1 MTPPT
6 RPFRVLVC
14 DELAPAAEELFRNA
28 GCELETRLG
37 LGEAELCEAV
47 KGRDALVVRSATK
60 LTRKVIEA
68 ADRLAVIGRA
78 GVGVDNI
85 DCDAATERGVVVM
98 NTPDGN
104 TLSAAELALAH
115 LFALARHLPR
125 ADRAARAGWKKKGL
139 MGTELTGKTLGVIGL
154 GRIGRAVAQRALGL
168 ELVVLAHD
176 PFLASGAESP
186 VRGVELT
193 TLDDLLARSDFVTL
207 HVPLNDGTRNLL
219 SRERLAR
226 MKRGARV
233 INAARGGLIDEAALI
248 EALDSGQLRGAA
260 LDVLAEEPPSATN
273 PLLARDDVILSPH
286 LGASSD
292 EAQRNVAVEIALQI
306 VGFLVD
312 GVAKNAV
319 NAPAADAATL
329 RRLAPYLKLAERAG
343 SFLAQLLA
351 EPLERLELTLGGALA
366 DSDPHQPRLA
376 ALVGALRPS
385 LGDAVN
391 FVNAPRFARERAL
404 ELFQAPERDPARP
417 ALALRAIGR
426 SGRERRVVGDVFGGA
441 PRFVGYGELRID
453 LEPEGALIVTR
464 HADQPGVVGTVGTL
478 LGRHGVNIRR
488 IELGPLAA
496 PAPANEPASA
506 ASTPTPAA
514 SGDALGLWSLYA
526 APPRAALLELAALP
540 TVRAVEFVRF

>member
-1 MTPPT
+1 MAPT
-6 RPFRVLVC
+6 NRTFRVLVC
-14 DELAPAAEELFRNA
+14 DELAPDAEEIFRRA

-37 LGEAELCEAV
+37 LAEAELCEAV
-47 KGRDALVVRSATK
+47 QGRDALVVRSATK
-60 LTRKVIEA
+60 ITRKVIEA

-125 ADRAARAGWKKKGL
+125 ADRAAREGWKKKGL

-168 ELVVLAHD
+168 ELAVLAHD
-176 PFLASGAESP
+176 PFLATGAESP

-193 TLDDLLARSDFVTL
+193 TLDDLLARADFVTL

-219 SRERLAR
+219 SRERIAR

-233 INAARGGLIDEAALI
+233 INAARGGLVDEAALI
-248 EALDSGQLRGAA
+248 EALDAGQLRGAA
-260 LDVLAEEPPSATN
+260 LDVLAEEPPRATH
-273 PLLARDDVILSPH
+273 PLLARADVILSPH

-292 EAQRNVAVEIALQI
+292 EAQRNVAVEIAEQI

-343 SFLAQLLA
+343 SFLAQLLG
-351 EPLERLELTLGGALA
+351 EPLERLELALGGELA
-366 DSDPHQPRLA
+366 SVDPAQPRLA

-391 FVNAPRFARERAL
+391 FVNAPRFARERAI
-404 ELFQAPERDPARP
+404 ELLQAPDRDAARP
-417 ALALRAIGR
+417 ALALRAVGR
-426 SGRERRVVGDVFGGA
+426 SGRERQIVGDVFAGA
-441 PRFVGYGELRID
+441 PRFVRYGELRID

-488 IELGPLAA
+488 IELGPLAPPRADATERERGA
-496 PAPANEPASA
+496 PAPS
-506 ASTPTPAA
+506 
-514 SGDALGLWSLYA
+514 DALGLWSLYE

-540 TVRAVEFVRF
+540 TVRSVEFVRF